1 MKSAESPRYAWR
13 SLGGLRPRAEYVVPS
28 RAERYVL
35 RADREPDGT
44 WACSLLRYQ
53 STQRAGRPI
62 LRFGGSPAVPSD
74 SYAHHAACGRRR
86 ASLLPLRGLL
96 DG

>member
-44 WACSLLRYQ
+44 WACSLLRYHA
-53 STQRAGRPI
+53 TGFQRSSMIYLAGGFQTFPEAR
-62 LRFGGSPAVPSD
+62 
-74 SYAHHAACGRRR
+74 AHIEGRMDEV
-86 ASLLPLRGLL
+86 LRGRLA
-96 DG
+96 